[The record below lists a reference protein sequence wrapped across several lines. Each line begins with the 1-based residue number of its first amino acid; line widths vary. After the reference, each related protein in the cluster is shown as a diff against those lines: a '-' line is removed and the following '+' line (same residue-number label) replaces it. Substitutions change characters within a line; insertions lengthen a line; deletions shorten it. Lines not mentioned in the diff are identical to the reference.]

1 MKIEDAIQQK
11 TFKSPQQK
19 ALINLVYTG
28 LWIQAKQ
35 AELMRPFGISIQ
47 QFNVLRILKG
57 VYPKSHTIQSIKSR
71 MLDKT
76 PNTTR
81 LIDKLEAKD
90 LVCRE
95 RCSVDRRVIYV
106 EITTTGLKL
115 VEELSQKLKTD
126 FQAHYSLTNEEA
138 EHMSEWLDRMREH
151 D

>member
-1 MKIEDAIQQK
+1 MKIEDAIQQ
-11 TFKSPQQK
+11 TSFSSPQHK

-28 LWIQAKQ
+28 LWVQAKQ
-35 AELMRPFGISIQ
+35 SELMRPLGISLQ

-81 LIDKLEAKD
+81 LIDKLESKN

-106 EITTTGLKL
+106 EITTDGLKL
-115 VEELSQKLKTD
+115 VDEISEKLNTEFK
-126 FQAHYSLTNEEA
+126 AHYALTDEQA
-138 EHMSEWLDRMREH
+138 ENLSNWLDDMREH
-151 D
+151 S